1 MCSQHVDIL
10 LWATAQ
16 CAFFLSL
23 SMCKR
28 ASYAQKRQN
37 WPERLSGACNRKGIL
52 NEVLH
57 LHGES
62 KRWTKNHVF
71 VDMNYSLVTQKS
83 GKRAVFK
90 KDYLLRRFIK
100 KNVLPSLECLKLF
113 DSLKASRVQRRWLGG
128 FLSLSHEPSRNYQ
141 RRRQRTSS
149 QTCWRLL
156 EPITAVFRWRWG

>member
-1 MCSQHVDIL
+1 MMCALCMLISSCGPL
-10 LWATAQ
+10 LSVLFSSLCPCVKERVMYRRDKTGLKGFQ
-16 CAFFLSL
+16 VPVTGKEFL
-23 SMCKR
+23 M
-28 ASYAQKRQN
+28 
-37 WPERLSGACNRKGIL
+37 
-52 NEVLH
+52 
-57 LHGES
+57 

-90 KDYLLRRFIK
+90 KDYLLSCFIK